1 MDTTLHSSNLNSDS
15 AFFSIKLPEYRKP
28 KLELWAFMP
37 LNDLEVLISV
47 FDTNEFMSSAN
58 SKTSEY
64 KKFKALAAHQLNFK
78 ENCKQDQIL
87 IDKYY
92 YIIRFGIDSN
102 FSTEQINSLLLIVK
116 RTHELAI
123 ETSFGNLDETF
134 DYFKKLM
141 VMHSVHRPPYSVK
154 VYSLDQVDQIIA
166 YVFDIYFKQFKFYK
180 FVFSLAVRLDLKL
193 KYSNLPEEQP
203 EAVETSI
210 VQQDFMAELTSENKT
225 SDAHSQSTAREDVDP
240 KVKEGQ
246 HELKEFIRSYLS
258 DKLKKMKDELSNEL
272 TPQKSIEKSTSRKK

>member
-1 MDTTLHSSNLNSDS
+1 M
-15 AFFSIKLPEYRKP
+15 
-28 KLELWAFMP
+28 
-37 LNDLEVLISV
+37 SV
-47 FDTNEFMSSAN
+47 FNTNEFMSSAN
-58 SKTSEY
+58 VKTSEY
-64 KKFKALAAHQLNFK
+64 KKFKSLVAHQLNLK

-102 FSTEQINSLLLIVK
+102 FSKEQINSLLLIIK

-134 DYFKKLM
+134 DYFKRLM
-141 VMHSVHRPPYSVK
+141 VIHSVHRPPYSVQI
-154 VYSLDQVDQIIA
+154 YSLDQVNQIID

-193 KYSNLPEEQP
+193 KYSNLPEQERD
-203 EAVETSI
+203 AIETSI
-210 VQQDFMAELTSENKT
+210 VQQDFLAELTSENKT
-225 SDAHSQSTAREDVDP
+225 NDTHAQSTARDEVDP

-246 HELKEFIRSYLS
+246 NELKDFIRSYLS

-272 TPQKSIEKSTSRKK
+272 TPQKSTDKNPTKKK